1 MTPAQLERLGEQLQ
15 RLRLFKSKERLEA
28 LLQEAASQELPY
40 ADFLERVLSEEVASK
55 TAKHVSMRTSLARFP
70 FVKSLE
76 TFDFAYQP
84 SLDKKQIQ
92 TLASCH
98 FIEHGENI
106 VILGP
111 PGVGKSHLAVGLGLK
126 AIEHGYR
133 VLFTTAAGMIT
144 TLTKALAEGKLEDK
158 LKFYTVPRLLIIDEI
173 GYLPIERQGANLFFQ
188 LISRRYEKG
197 PMILTSNQSFGAWG
211 EVFGDRVIA
220 TAILDRVLHHA
231 ITVNIRGNSY
241 RLKDKLKAGL
251 VRAEESST
259 RIGSSTGRGEFSI
272 PTTGEIWVPLDTL
285 SAGCTCA

>member
-70 FVKSLE
+70 FVKTLDV
-76 TFDFAYQP
+76 FDFAYQP

-251 VRAEESST
+251 MRTDESST
-259 RIGSSTGRGEFSI
+259 TI
-272 PTTGEIWVPLDTL
+272 
-285 SAGCTCA
+285 A